1 MLLFGGPQQ
10 LRLSCDR
17 CHKRKQRC
25 TRTSASDENPCRRC
39 KEAGEKCVFS
49 PPLRLGRPSKRQ
61 KQEGKHDEIGY
72 RGQEGSFLAI
82 SNQDLSRTI
91 TTITTTTTTTQD
103 ENTSRLET
111 SSTYSLDGVGEM
123 ANSPP
128 ADQHELACTAS
139 PINHNAV
146 STAFEV
152 WPLSLDHYPDPS
164 ISVTTP
170 GLFCGPSTNYNDE
183 AWSDLLCDKAHSEP
197 PTSSH
202 IDPLDPSL
210 MVIPGAS
217 ASDSAIGS
225 VDHCPSEIAESPIMD
240 PISLL
245 SQIQLKL
252 HGIQTRRP
260 PQAAELQVIMNQT
273 VQIAQKFMEVLNQ
286 ILPPRTADSSPAS
299 RQQQQHTPHAVPMS
313 DVSISSNEEPSA
325 HLEWTSSNQPRR
337 QQQQQQQQYTSTGTV
352 DTVEIR
358 LALICYIQILRSYKN
373 LVHMLDNSMAMAE
386 AQQFDLS
393 DFVPVQIGS
402 LHTVVSP
409 RLQIA
414 LLVQLISQH
423 TEEIRHKTRQL
434 AARINETRPNMDPSH
449 PGAFISNIIGKDIR
463 GEEEDLRDGLDS
475 ISERLKMH
483 SQFQGH
489 RSLDR

>member
-25 TRTSASDENPCRRC
+25 TRTAASDENPCRRC

-61 KQEGKHDEIGY
+61 KQEGKLEEPSY

-82 SNQDLSRTI
+82 SNQDLSGTAAAE
-91 TTITTTTTTTQD
+91 TTATSSTTQD
-103 ENTSRLET
+103 ENISGLET
-111 SSTYSLDGVGEM
+111 SSPFSIDGMGEM
-123 ANSPP
+123 ETSS

-139 PINHNAV
+139 LMNHSIVAK
-146 STAFEV
+146 TFEG
-152 WPLSLDHYPDPS
+152 WPLPLDNYADPT
-164 ISVTTP
+164 ISVTPP
-170 GLFCGPSTNYNDE
+170 GLFRGSSTMYNDE
-183 AWSDLLCDKAHSEP
+183 TWSDLFDDKAHSEP
-197 PTSSH
+197 PSSSH

-210 MVIPGAS
+210 MMLPGAS

-225 VDHCPSEIAESPIMD
+225 IDHCPSDMAESPIMD
-240 PISLL
+240 PISML

-260 PQAAELQVIMNQT
+260 PHAAELQIIVNQT

-286 ILPPRTADSSPAS
+286 ILPPRTTDSSPAS
-299 RQQQQHTPHAVPMS
+299 VQHRQHMSHSVPTR
-313 DVSISSNEEPSA
+313 DASISSNEESPF
-325 HLEWTSSNQPRR
+325 HLEWNRR
-337 QQQQQQQQYTSTGTV
+337 QQQQQPQQQYTPTGTV

-373 LVHMLDNSMAMAE
+373 LVHMLDNSMSTAD
-386 AQQFDLS
+386 AQQYDLT

-434 AARINETRPNMDPSH
+434 ATRVETRSNMDPSLN
-449 PGAFISNIIGKDIR
+449 NIIGKDIR
-463 GEEEDLRDGLDS
+463 GEEEDLRDRLDS

-483 SQFQGH
+483 SQFQDH

>member
-25 TRTSASDENPCRRC
+25 TRTAASDQNPCRRC

-61 KQEGKHDEIGY
+61 KQEGKLEEPSY

-82 SNQDLSRTI
+82 SNQDLSGTN
-91 TTITTTTTTTQD
+91 TTETTATSTTTQD
-103 ENTSRLET
+103 ENILGLET
-111 SSTYSLDGVGEM
+111 SSPFSIDGMGEM
-123 ANSPP
+123 ESSSAG
-128 ADQHELACTAS
+128 QHELACTAS
-139 PINHNAV
+139 LMNHNIVAK
-146 STAFEV
+146 TFEV
-152 WPLSLDHYPDPS
+152 WPLPLDNYTDPT
-164 ISVTTP
+164 ISVTPP
-170 GLFCGPSTNYNDE
+170 GLFRASSTIYNDE
-183 AWSDLLCDKAHSEP
+183 TWSDLFDDKAHSEP

-210 MVIPGAS
+210 MMLPGAS

-225 VDHCPSEIAESPIMD
+225 IDHCPSDIAESPIMD
-240 PISLL
+240 PISML

-260 PQAAELQVIMNQT
+260 PHAAELQIIVNQT

-286 ILPPRTADSSPAS
+286 VLPPRTTDSSPAS
-299 RQQQQHTPHAVPMS
+299 VQHRQHITRGA
-313 DVSISSNEEPSA
+313 SISSNEESPF
-325 HLEWTSSNQPRR
+325 HLEWNRR
-337 QQQQQQQQYTSTGTV
+337 QQQQQPQQQYASAGTV

-373 LVHMLDNSMAMAE
+373 LVHMLDNSMSTAD
-386 AQQFDLS
+386 AQQYDLT

-409 RLQIA
+409 RLQIG

-434 AARINETRPNMDPSH
+434 ATRVETRSNMDPSLN
-449 PGAFISNIIGKDIR
+449 NIIGKDIR
-463 GEEEDLRDGLDS
+463 GEEEDLRDRLDS

-483 SQFQGH
+483 SQFQDH

>member
-25 TRTSASDENPCRRC
+25 TRTAACDENPCRRC

-61 KQEGKHDEIGY
+61 KQEGKHEEASY

-82 SNQDLSRTI
+82 SSQDISG
-91 TTITTTTTTTQD
+91 TTTTETTAPSKTTQD
-103 ENTSRLET
+103 EYISGPET
-111 SSTYSLDGVGEM
+111 SSPFSVDGMGEM
-123 ANSPP
+123 EHSS
-128 ADQHELACTAS
+128 ADPHELACTAS
-139 PINHNAV
+139 LMNHNIV
-146 STAFEV
+146 EKSFEV
-152 WPLSLDHYPDPS
+152 WPLPLDNYTDS
-164 ISVTTP
+164 ALSVTTP
-170 GLFCGPSTNYNDE
+170 GLFRGASTMYNDE
-183 AWSDLLCDKAHSEP
+183 TWSDLFDEKAHSEP

-210 MVIPGAS
+210 MMLPGAS
-217 ASDSAIGS
+217 SSDSAIGS
-225 VDHCPSEIAESPIMD
+225 IDHYPSDIAESPIMD
-240 PISLL
+240 PISML
-245 SQIQLKL
+245 SQIQLEL
-252 HGIQTRRP
+252 HGIRTRRP
-260 PQAAELQVIMNQT
+260 PHAAKLQIIVNQT

-286 ILPPRTADSSPAS
+286 ILPPHTTDSSPAS
-299 RQQQQHTPHAVPMS
+299 VQHRQHMPHPVPKRNS
-313 DVSISSNEEPSA
+313 SISSNEDSPFN
-325 HLEWTSSNQPRR
+325 LEWNRR
-337 QQQQQQQQYTSTGTV
+337 QQQQQQPQQPQQYTSEGTV

-373 LVHMLDNSMAMAE
+373 LVHMLDNSICTADTN
-386 AQQFDLS
+386 QYDLT

-434 AARINETRPNMDPSH
+434 AKRVKTRSNTDPSLN
-449 PGAFISNIIGKDIR
+449 NIIDKDIR
-463 GEEEDLRDGLDS
+463 GEEEDLRDRLDS

-483 SQFQGH
+483 SQFQDH

>member
-25 TRTSASDENPCRRC
+25 TRTAASDENPCRRC

-61 KQEGKHDEIGY
+61 KQEGKLEEPSY
-72 RGQEGSFLAI
+72 RGQEGSFLAV
-82 SNQDLSRTI
+82 SNQDLSE
-91 TTITTTTTTTQD
+91 TTATETTASSTTTQD
-103 ENTSRLET
+103 EDISGLET
-111 SSTYSLDGVGEM
+111 SSPFSIDGLGEM
-123 ANSPP
+123 ETSS

-139 PINHNAV
+139 LMDHNIVAK
-146 STAFEV
+146 TFEV
-152 WPLSLDHYPDPS
+152 WPLPLESYPDPT

-170 GLFCGPSTNYNDE
+170 GLFRGQSTIYNDE
-183 AWSDLLCDKAHSEP
+183 TWSDLFDDKAHSEP

-202 IDPLDPSL
+202 MDPLDPSL
-210 MVIPGAS
+210 MMLPGAS

-225 VDHCPSEIAESPIMD
+225 IDHCPSDMTESPIMD
-240 PISLL
+240 PISML

-260 PQAAELQVIMNQT
+260 PHAAELQIVVNQT

-286 ILPPRTADSSPAS
+286 VLPPRTTDSSPAS
-299 RQQQQHTPHAVPMS
+299 VQHRQHMPHSVPTR
-313 DVSISSNEEPSA
+313 DASISSNEESPF
-325 HLEWTSSNQPRR
+325 HLEWNRR
-337 QQQQQQQQYTSTGTV
+337 QQQQPQQPQQYTSAGTV

-373 LVHMLDNSMAMAE
+373 LVHMLDNSLSTAD
-386 AQQFDLS
+386 AQQYDLA

-434 AARINETRPNMDPSH
+434 ATRVETRSNMDPSLN
-449 PGAFISNIIGKDIR
+449 NIIGKDIR
-463 GEEEDLRDGLDS
+463 GEEEDLRDRLDS

-483 SQFQGH
+483 SQFQDH

>member
-25 TRTSASDENPCRRC
+25 TRTAASDENPCRRC

-61 KQEGKHDEIGY
+61 KQEGKLEETSY

-82 SNQDLSRTI
+82 SNQDLSGTN
-91 TTITTTTTTTQD
+91 TTETTVTSTTTQD
-103 ENTSRLET
+103 ENISGLET
-111 SSTYSLDGVGEM
+111 SSPFSIDGMGEM
-123 ANSPP
+123 ENSS

-139 PINHNAV
+139 LMNHNIVAK
-146 STAFEV
+146 TFEV
-152 WPLSLDHYPDPS
+152 WPLPLDNYTDPT
-164 ISVTTP
+164 ISVTPP
-170 GLFCGPSTNYNDE
+170 GLFRASSTIYNDE
-183 AWSDLLCDKAHSEP
+183 TWSDLFDDKAHSEP

-210 MVIPGAS
+210 MMLPGAS

-225 VDHCPSEIAESPIMD
+225 IDHCPSDIAESPVMD
-240 PISLL
+240 PISML

-260 PQAAELQVIMNQT
+260 PHAAELQIIVNQT
-273 VQIAQKFMEVLNQ
+273 VQIAHKFMEVLNQ
-286 ILPPRTADSSPAS
+286 VLPPRTTDSSPAS
-299 RQQQQHTPHAVPMS
+299 VQHRQHMSHPVPTR
-313 DVSISSNEEPSA
+313 DASISSNEESPF
-325 HLEWTSSNQPRR
+325 HLEWNRR
-337 QQQQQQQQYTSTGTV
+337 QQQQQTQQQYASAGTV

-373 LVHMLDNSMAMAE
+373 LVHMLDNSMSTAD
-386 AQQFDLS
+386 AQQYDLT

-402 LHTVVSP
+402 LQTVVSP

-434 AARINETRPNMDPSH
+434 ATRVETRSNMDPSLN
-449 PGAFISNIIGKDIR
+449 NIIGKDIR
-463 GEEEDLRDGLDS
+463 GEEEDLRDRLDS

-483 SQFQGH
+483 SQFQDH

>member
-25 TRTSASDENPCRRC
+25 TRTAPSDENPCRRC

-61 KQEGKHDEIGY
+61 KQEGKLEETSY
-72 RGQEGSFLAI
+72 RGQEGSFLAV
-82 SNQDLSRTI
+82 SNQDLSG
-91 TTITTTTTTTQD
+91 TTATETTASSTTTQD
-103 ENTSRLET
+103 ENISGLET
-111 SSTYSLDGVGEM
+111 SSPFSIDGMGEM
-123 ANSPP
+123 ETSS

-139 PINHNAV
+139 LMNHNIVAK
-146 STAFEV
+146 SFEV
-152 WPLSLDHYPDPS
+152 WPLPLDNYTDPT

-170 GLFCGPSTNYNDE
+170 GLFRGQSTIYNDE
-183 AWSDLLCDKAHSEP
+183 TWSDLFDDKAHSEP

-210 MVIPGAS
+210 MMLPGAS

-225 VDHCPSEIAESPIMD
+225 IDHCPSDIAESPIMD
-240 PISLL
+240 PISML

-260 PQAAELQVIMNQT
+260 PHAAELQIVVNQT

-299 RQQQQHTPHAVPMS
+299 VQHRQHMPHSVR
-313 DVSISSNEEPSA
+313 DTSISSNEESPF
-325 HLEWTSSNQPRR
+325 HLEWNRR
-337 QQQQQQQQYTSTGTV
+337 QQQQQQQPQQPQQYTSAGTV

-373 LVHMLDNSMAMAE
+373 LVHMLDNSMSTAD
-386 AQQFDLS
+386 AQQYDLT

-434 AARINETRPNMDPSH
+434 ATRVETRSNMDPSLN
-449 PGAFISNIIGKDIR
+449 NIIGKDIR
-463 GEEEDLRDGLDS
+463 GEEEDLRDRLDS

-483 SQFQGH
+483 SQFQDH

>member
-25 TRTSASDENPCRRC
+25 TRTVAIDENPCRRC

-61 KQEGKHDEIGY
+61 KQEGKLEEPNY

-82 SNQDLSRTI
+82 SNQVFSG
-91 TTITTTTTTTQD
+91 TTTTAATTTSTTTQD
-103 ENTSRLET
+103 ESISRLET
-111 SSTYSLDGVGEM
+111 SSPFSIDGMGEM
-123 ANSPP
+123 ENSQ

-139 PINHNAV
+139 SMNHNIVAK
-146 STAFEV
+146 SFQV
-152 WPLSLDHYPDPS
+152 WPLPLYNYPDPT

-170 GLFCGPSTNYNDE
+170 GLFRGPSTIYNDE
-183 AWSDLLCDKAHSEP
+183 AWSDLFQDKAHSEP
-197 PTSSH
+197 PTSSQ

-210 MVIPGAS
+210 VMMPGAS

-225 VDHCPSEIAESPIMD
+225 IDHLPSDIADSPIMD
-240 PISLL
+240 PISML
-245 SQIQLKL
+245 SQIQLEL
-252 HGIQTRRP
+252 HGIQPRRP
-260 PQAAELQVIMNQT
+260 RQAAELQIIVNQT

-286 ILPPRTADSSPAS
+286 VLTPRTTDSSPAS
-299 RQQQQHTPHAVPMS
+299 VQQRQHMHHSVPTR
-313 DVSISSNEEPSA
+313 DASISSNEESPFR
-325 HLEWTSSNQPRR
+325 LEWNRR
-337 QQQQQQQQYTSTGTV
+337 QQHQQQQYPSTGTV

-358 LALICYIQILRSYKN
+358 LALICYIQILRGYKN
-373 LVHMLDNSMAMAE
+373 LVHLLDHSMSTAE
-386 AQQFDLS
+386 AQQYDVS
-393 DFVPVQIGS
+393 DFVPVQIGN
-402 LHTVVSP
+402 LHTVVSQ

-434 AARINETRPNMDPSH
+434 ATRVETRSNMDPSH
-449 PGAFISNIIGKDIR
+449 QGASINNIIGKDIR
-463 GEEEDLRDGLDS
+463 GEEEDLRDGLDL

-483 SQFQGH
+483 SPFQDH

>member
-25 TRTSASDENPCRRC
+25 TRTAASDENPCRRC

-61 KQEGKHDEIGY
+61 KQEGKLEEASY
-72 RGQEGSFLAI
+72 RDQEGSFLAV
-82 SNQDLSRTI
+82 SNQDLLATTATERTASS
-91 TTITTTTTTTQD
+91 TTTQD
-103 ENTSRLET
+103 ETISGLET
-111 SSTYSLDGVGEM
+111 SSPFSIDDLGEM
-123 ANSPP
+123 ETSS

-139 PINHNAV
+139 LMDHNIVAK
-146 STAFEV
+146 TFEV
-152 WPLSLDHYPDPS
+152 WPLPLDNYTDPT

-170 GLFCGPSTNYNDE
+170 GLFRGHSTIYNDE
-183 AWSDLLCDKAHSEP
+183 TWSDLFDDKAHSEP

-202 IDPLDPSL
+202 MDPLDPSL
-210 MVIPGAS
+210 MMLPGAS

-225 VDHCPSEIAESPIMD
+225 IDHCPSDMAESPIMD
-240 PISLL
+240 PISML

-260 PQAAELQVIMNQT
+260 PHAAELQIVVNQT

-286 ILPPRTADSSPAS
+286 VLPPRTTDSSPAS
-299 RQQQQHTPHAVPMS
+299 VQHRQHMPHSVPTR
-313 DVSISSNEEPSA
+313 DASISSNEESPF
-325 HLEWTSSNQPRR
+325 HLEWNRR
-337 QQQQQQQQYTSTGTV
+337 QQQQQPQQPQQYTSAGTV

-373 LVHMLDNSMAMAE
+373 LVHMLDNSLSTAD
-386 AQQFDLS
+386 AQQYDLA

-434 AARINETRPNMDPSH
+434 ATRVETRSNMDPSLN
-449 PGAFISNIIGKDIR
+449 NIIGKDIR
-463 GEEEDLRDGLDS
+463 GEEEDLRDRLDS

-483 SQFQGH
+483 SQFQDH

>member
-25 TRTSASDENPCRRC
+25 TRTAASDENPCRRC

-61 KQEGKHDEIGY
+61 KQEGKLEEPSY

-82 SNQDLSRTI
+82 SNQDLSE
-91 TTITTTTTTTQD
+91 TTTTETTATSTTTQD
-103 ENTSRLET
+103 ENLSGLET
-111 SSTYSLDGVGEM
+111 SSPFSIDGMGEM
-123 ANSPP
+123 ETSS

-139 PINHNAV
+139 LMNHNIVAK
-146 STAFEV
+146 TFEV
-152 WPLSLDHYPDPS
+152 WPLPLDNYTDPT

-170 GLFCGPSTNYNDE
+170 GLFRGSSTIYNDE
-183 AWSDLLCDKAHSEP
+183 TWSDLFDDKAHSEP

-210 MVIPGAS
+210 MMLPGAS

-225 VDHCPSEIAESPIMD
+225 IDHCDIAESPIMD
-240 PISLL
+240 PISML

-260 PQAAELQVIMNQT
+260 PHAAELQIIVNQT

-286 ILPPRTADSSPAS
+286 VLPPRTTDSSPAS
-299 RQQQQHTPHAVPMS
+299 VQHRQHMPHSVPTR
-313 DVSISSNEEPSA
+313 DASISSNEDSPF
-325 HLEWTSSNQPRR
+325 HLEWNRR
-337 QQQQQQQQYTSTGTV
+337 QQQQQPQQQYSSAGTV

-373 LVHMLDNSMAMAE
+373 LVHMLDNSMSTAD
-386 AQQFDLS
+386 AQQYDLT

-434 AARINETRPNMDPSH
+434 ATRVETRSNMDPSLN
-449 PGAFISNIIGKDIR
+449 NIIGKDIR
-463 GEEEDLRDGLDS
+463 GEEEDLRDRLDS

-483 SQFQGH
+483 SQFQDH

>member
-1 MLLFGGPQQ
+1 MLLFGGPQL

-25 TRTSASDENPCRRC
+25 TRTSANDENPCRRC

-61 KQEGKHDEIGY
+61 KQEGKQEEASY
-72 RGQEGSFLAI
+72 RSQEGSFLA
-82 SNQDLSRTI
+82 LSSQELS
-91 TTITTTTTTTQD
+91 TTINTPTTATTTATQD
-103 ENTSRLET
+103 ET
-111 SSTYSLDGVGEM
+111 SSTMETSSTFSVDGVGEI
-123 ANSPP
+123 ATSPST
-128 ADQHELACTAS
+128 DHHDLACSSTPMS
-139 PINHNAV
+139 HNVVA
-146 STAFEV
+146 TAFDV
-152 WPLSLDHYPDPS
+152 WPMALDHYPDPT

-170 GLFCGPSTNYNDE
+170 SLFCPSTTHYHDE
-183 AWSDLLCDKAHSEP
+183 AWSDLLGDKAHSEP

-202 IDPLDPSL
+202 MDPLDPSL
-210 MVIPGAS
+210 MVMAGAS

-225 VDHCPSEIAESPIMD
+225 IDHTLSETAEPAIMD
-240 PISLL
+240 PIALL

-273 VQIAQKFMEVLNQ
+273 VQIAQKFIEVLNQ
-286 ILPPRTADSSPAS
+286 ILPPRTAESSPS
-299 RQQQQHTPHAVPMS
+299 STHQRQHTPHAAPVS
-313 DVSISSNEEPSA
+313 DTSISSNEDSTF
-325 HLEWTSSNQPRR
+325 HLEWTAGKQPRR
-337 QQQQQQQQYTSTGTV
+337 QQQYVHTGTV

-373 LVHMLDNSMAMAE
+373 LVHMLVNSVVMTE
-386 AQQFDLS
+386 TQQQFDLS
-393 DFVPVQIGS
+393 DFVPVQIGT

-423 TEEIRHKTRQL
+423 TEEIRHKTRKL

-463 GEEEDLRDGLDS
+463 GEEEDLRDGLDL

-483 SQFQGH
+483 SQFQDH

>member
-25 TRTSASDENPCRRC
+25 TRTAPSDENPCRRC

-61 KQEGKHDEIGY
+61 KQEGKLEETSY
-72 RGQEGSFLAI
+72 RGQEGSFLAV
-82 SNQDLSRTI
+82 SNQDLSG
-91 TTITTTTTTTQD
+91 TTATETTASSTTTQD
-103 ENTSRLET
+103 ENISGLET
-111 SSTYSLDGVGEM
+111 SSPFSIDGMGEM
-123 ANSPP
+123 ETSS

-139 PINHNAV
+139 LLNHNIVAK
-146 STAFEV
+146 SFEV
-152 WPLSLDHYPDPS
+152 WPLPLDNYTDPT

-170 GLFCGPSTNYNDE
+170 GLFRGQSTIYNDE
-183 AWSDLLCDKAHSEP
+183 TWSDLFDDKAHSEP

-210 MVIPGAS
+210 MMLPGAS

-225 VDHCPSEIAESPIMD
+225 IDHCPSDIAESPIMD
-240 PISLL
+240 PISML

-260 PQAAELQVIMNQT
+260 PHAAELQIVVNQT

-286 ILPPRTADSSPAS
+286 ILPPRTADSNNS
-299 RQQQQHTPHAVPMS
+299 MS
-313 DVSISSNEEPSA
+313 TADA
-325 HLEWTSSNQPRR
+325 
-337 QQQQQQQQYTSTGTV
+337 QQY
-352 DTVEIR
+352 
-358 LALICYIQILRSYKN
+358 
-373 LVHMLDNSMAMAE
+373 
-386 AQQFDLS
+386 DLT

-434 AARINETRPNMDPSH
+434 ATRVETRSNMDPSLN
-449 PGAFISNIIGKDIR
+449 NIIGKDIR
-463 GEEEDLRDGLDS
+463 GEEEDLRDRLDS

-483 SQFQGH
+483 SQFQDH

>member
-1 MLLFGGPQQ
+1 MLLFGGPQL

-25 TRTSASDENPCRRC
+25 TRTTASDENPCRRC

-61 KQEGKHDEIGY
+61 KQEGKQEEARY
-72 RGQEGSFLAI
+72 RGQESSFLAI
-82 SNQDLSRTI
+82 SNQEMS
-91 TTITTTTTTTQD
+91 TTITTTTTTTTTQD
-103 ENTSRLET
+103 ETSSILET
-111 SSTYSLDGVGEM
+111 SSSFSVDSVGEI
-123 ANSPP
+123 ARSPS
-128 ADQHELACTAS
+128 ADHHELACSTT
-139 PINHNAV
+139 PMNHNVAP
-146 STAFEV
+146 TAFEV
-152 WPLSLDHYPDPS
+152 WPMALEHYPDPTM
-164 ISVTTP
+164 SVTTP
-170 GLFCGPSTNYNDE
+170 GLFCGSTTHYHDE
-183 AWSDLLCDKAHSEP
+183 AWSDLLDEKAHSEP

-202 IDPLDPSL
+202 VEPLDPLL
-210 MVIPGAS
+210 MVITEAS

-225 VDHCPSEIAESPIMD
+225 MDHSLSETTEPAIMD

-260 PQAAELQVIMNQT
+260 PQTAELQVIMNQT
-273 VQIAQKFMEVLNQ
+273 VQIAQKFIEVLNQ
-286 ILPPRTADSSPAS
+286 ILPPRTAESSPAS
-299 RQQQQHTPHAVPMS
+299 THQRQHTPHAAPVS
-313 DVSISSNEEPSA
+313 DTSISSNEDLNF
-325 HLEWTSSNQPRR
+325 HLEWTGGKQPRR
-337 QQQQQQQQYTSTGTV
+337 QQQYTSTGTV

-373 LVHMLDNSMAMAE
+373 LVHMLVNSVAMTE
-386 AQQFDLS
+386 AQQQDDLS

-434 AARINETRPNMDPSH
+434 ARINEARPNMDPSH
-449 PGAFISNIIGKDIR
+449 PGAFISNMIGKDIR
-463 GEEEDLRDGLDS
+463 GEEEDLRDGLDL
-475 ISERLKMH
+475 ISERLKIC
-483 SQFQGH
+483 SQFRDH

>member
-1 MLLFGGPQQ
+1 MLMFGSPQL

-25 TRTSASDENPCRRC
+25 TRTSANDENPCRRC
-39 KEAGEKCVFS
+39 KEADEKCVFS

-61 KQEGKHDEIGY
+61 KQEGKLEEGSY
-72 RGQEGSFLAI
+72 RGQEGSFLAVP
-82 SNQDLSRTI
+82 NRELS
-91 TTITTTTTTTQD
+91 TTIDTATVTTIQD
-103 ENTSRLET
+103 DIDSTIET
-111 SSTYSLDGVGEM
+111 SSTFSVEGVGEI
-123 ANSPP
+123 ATSPSIE
-128 ADQHELACTAS
+128 QHELACSST
-139 PINHNAV
+139 PIDYNIVA
-146 STAFEV
+146 TAFEM
-152 WPLSLDHYPDPS
+152 WPMAPHHYPDPT

-170 GLFCGPSTNYNDE
+170 GLFCPLSTDSNDE
-183 AWSDLLCDKAHSEP
+183 AWSDVLGGKAHSEP

-202 IDPLDPSL
+202 MDPLDPAIVA
-210 MVIPGAS
+210 MAGTS

-225 VDHCPSEIAESPIMD
+225 MDNTLSETAEPAIMD
-240 PISLL
+240 PVSLL

-260 PQAAELQVIMNQT
+260 PHTAELQVIMNQT
-273 VQIAQKFMEVLNQ
+273 VQITQKFIEVMDQ
-286 ILPPRTADSSPAS
+286 ILPTRTAESSPASTHQRQHTPHVAPISETSISSNEDSAFHLEWNAGKQS
-299 RQQQQHTPHAVPMS
+299 RQQQQ
-313 DVSISSNEEPSA
+313 
-325 HLEWTSSNQPRR
+325 
-337 QQQQQQQQYTSTGTV
+337 YTQTGTV

-373 LVHMLDNSMAMAE
+373 LVHMLVNSVCTTE
-386 AQQFDLS
+386 RQQRLDLS
-393 DFVPVQIGS
+393 DFVPVQIGT

-423 TEEIRHKTRQL
+423 TDEIQHKIRQL
-434 AARINETRPNMDPSH
+434 ASRINETRPSMDPNH
-449 PGAFISNIIGKDIR
+449 PGAFNSNIIGKDIR
-463 GEEEDLRDGLDS
+463 GEEEDLRDGLDL

-483 SQFQGH
+483 TQFQDH

>member
-25 TRTSASDENPCRRC
+25 TRTAASDENPCRRC

-61 KQEGKHDEIGY
+61 KQEGKVEEPSY

-82 SNQDLSRTI
+82 SNQDLSG
-91 TTITTTTTTTQD
+91 TTTTTTSTISATTQD
-103 ENTSRLET
+103 ENSSRLET
-111 SSTYSLDGVGEM
+111 SSPFSIDGMGEM
-123 ANSPP
+123 ENSP

-139 PINHNAV
+139 LMNHNIVAK
-146 STAFEV
+146 SFEV
-152 WPLSLDHYPDPS
+152 WPLPLDNYPDPT
-164 ISVTTP
+164 ISVITP
-170 GLFCGPSTNYNDE
+170 GLFRGPSTIYNDE
-183 AWSDLLCDKAHSEP
+183 AWSDLFHDKAHSEP
-197 PTSSH
+197 PASSH

-210 MVIPGAS
+210 MMMPGAS

-225 VDHCPSEIAESPIMD
+225 IDHCPSDIAESPIMD
-240 PISLL
+240 PISML

-260 PQAAELQVIMNQT
+260 PQAAELQIIVNQT

-286 ILPPRTADSSPAS
+286 ILPPRTTDSSPAS
-299 RQQQQHTPHAVPMS
+299 VQQRQHIPHSVPTR
-313 DVSISSNEEPSA
+313 DASISSNEESPF
-325 HLEWTSSNQPRR
+325 HLEWNRR
-337 QQQQQQQQYTSTGTV
+337 QQQQQQQQQQYISTSTGTV

-373 LVHMLDNSMAMAE
+373 LVHMLDNSMSTAE
-386 AQQFDLS
+386 AQQYDLS

-434 AARINETRPNMDPSH
+434 ATKVETRSNMDPSH
-449 PGAFISNIIGKDIR
+449 PGAPINNIIGKDIR
-463 GEEEDLRDGLDS
+463 GEEEDLRDRLDS
-475 ISERLKMH
+475 ISERLNMH
-483 SQFQGH
+483 SQFQDH